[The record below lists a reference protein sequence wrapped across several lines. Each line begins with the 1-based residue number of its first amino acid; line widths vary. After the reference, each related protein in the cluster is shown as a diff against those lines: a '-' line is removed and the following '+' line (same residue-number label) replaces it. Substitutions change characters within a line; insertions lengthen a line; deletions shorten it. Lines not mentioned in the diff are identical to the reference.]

1 MRRRFLWWI
10 RGNILYLF
18 LLPDSERRSPV
29 ASKALLL
36 CGYIAAGQHNLLS
49 TSALN
54 IISKSVMIYLHENDL
69 SCKALAID
77 HCSRGFG
84 VWQHYVDTME
94 MLRSLFSLATSTKK
108 ESISAQNVG
117 PQARMAVLHIVTKY
131 TGIFMATLS
140 LDILHPQSLEHRKSV
155 MQLLALLIRKKPLVI
170 YPNLPKLLE
179 AVVKSLDPNS
189 TLHRDAVLD
198 AATEILGHV
207 VKTYP
212 TIDFHMTSQRLAVG
226 TGEGAIVMYDVK
238 TATCL
243 YVLECHR
250 QGLAACSFSPDG
262 HRLVS
267 VSLEEGV
274 VFVWKV
280 GNSFASFFNPG
291 APPRQGHRG
300 SDPYKTLNF
309 NVGDAAVMTLEET
322 FEHVRFEWT
331 AERSVQLKIRDVTLT
346 FST

>member
-1 MRRRFLWWI
+1 
-10 RGNILYLF
+10 
-18 LLPDSERRSPV
+18 
-29 ASKALLL
+29 
-36 CGYIAAGQHNLLS
+36 
-49 TSALN
+49 
-54 IISKSVMIYLHENDL
+54 
-69 SCKALAID
+69 
-77 HCSRGFG
+77 
-84 VWQHYVDTME
+84 
-94 MLRSLFSLATSTKK
+94 
-108 ESISAQNVG
+108 
-117 PQARMAVLHIVTKY
+117 
-131 TGIFMATLS
+131 
-140 LDILHPQSLEHRKSV
+140 
-155 MQLLALLIRKKPLVI
+155 
-170 YPNLPKLLE
+170 
-179 AVVKSLDPNS
+179 
-189 TLHRDAVLD
+189 
-198 AATEILGHV
+198 
-207 VKTYP
+207 
-212 TIDFHMTSQRLAVG
+212 MTSQRLAVG

-300 SDPYKTLNF
+300 SDPFKTLNF
-309 NVGDAAVMTLEET
+309 NVGDAGEFFLPPSSTFAHSLRLISVDHLPSPFIISSSLAVMTFEET